1 MWSYGLSFLAGTI
14 TFLSPCVLP
23 VLPILVGSAGRQHRY
38 GPVALAAGLVASFV
52 TVGTLVTSV
61 GIAIG
66 LDGSLVRSAGATFLL
81 IMGLILLSSRMQ
93 GRFSHAMAPLA
104 SAADRLLQQRFLA
117 GLKGQFVVG
126 SLLGVI
132 WSPCTGPT
140 LGAAIGLAAQSGGQ
154 LQAAAT
160 MTLFGIGASTPM
172 LAVAYGAHSLL
183 SRHRSRLLAAGVTAK
198 TGMGLVLVFVGV
210 AVLTGLDKK
219 IEALLLQTMPPGWI
233 DLITRI

>member
-23 VLPILVGSAGRQHRY
+23 VLPILVGSAGRQHRL

-52 TVGTLVTSV
+52 TVGMLVTSV
-61 GIAIG
+61 GMAIG
-66 LDGSLVRSAGATFLL
+66 LDGSGVRKVAAAFLL

-93 GRFSHAMAPLA
+93 GRFSQAMAPLA
-104 SAADRLLQQRFLA
+104 SAADRLIQQRFFA
-117 GLKGQFVVG
+117 GLQGQFVVG
-126 SLLGVI
+126 SLLGAV

-154 LQAAAT
+154 AQAAAT
-160 MTLFGIGASTPM
+160 MTLFGLGASAPM
-172 LAVAYGAHSLL
+172 LALAYGAQSVL
-183 SRHRSRLLAAGVTAK
+183 SRHRSRLLGAGSAAK
-198 TGMGLVLVFVGV
+198 TGMGLVLILVGA
-210 AVLTGLDKK
+210 AVLAGIDKK
-219 IEALLLQTMPPGWI
+219 IEALLLQSLPSGWI